1 MREGDGRLYC
11 WNWEACNGDL
21 YRCSP
26 QWVDG
31 GGMGAC
37 RVTSISCGSRHL
49 AALTGA
55 SSKATREAHENP
67 NENILDIARLKP
79 FCRFESVVELSLG
92 GLKGEII
99 NTGGWKDEE
108 EERLLPPLNGYCFP
122 MRLWGDQT
130 MAAFTC
136 WAATTTGSLE
146 TERKCTRKKHLPG

>member
-108 EERLLPPLNGYCFP
+108 EERLPGRSTFQVSPCVQIASSAGTEVKIFSFH
-122 MRLWGDQT
+122 
-130 MAAFTC
+130 FT
-136 WAATTTGSLE
+136 E
-146 TERKCTRKKHLPG
+146 

>member
-79 FCRFESVVELSLG
+79 FCRFESVVELSQ
-92 GLKGEII
+92 
-99 NTGGWKDEE
+99 EE
-108 EERLLPPLNGYCFP
+108 APSRLVHAY
-122 MRLWGDQT
+122 R
-130 MAAFTC
+130 
-136 WAATTTGSLE
+136 
-146 TERKCTRKKHLPG
+146 